1 MPYIAMNTERRVP
14 LFALAA
20 LGLVLASKAH
30 AIDVPSPL
38 GSIPIPKT
46 PGLDSGP
53 SPIIRDLEAARQLGK
68 ALFWDMRVGS
78 DSVACASCH
87 FHAGA
92 DRRHQ
97 NQLDS
102 GAKHLGAASSNTFE
116 PLPSGQAGGPNAPLT
131 KADFPLFR
139 LENPV
144 DKTSKIL
151 FSTDDVVS
159 SSGVFLGRY
168 TSGATSRTGKDACEA
183 KSDPLFHVGGTPTRR
198 ASVRNAP
205 SVFNAGYNYRNFWDG
220 RANNVFNGVSPY
232 GARDLSAGVWVIK
245 GKKPVFTSLRL
256 TNASLASQ
264 AVAPP
269 LDDREMSCQGRRFID
284 ISKKL
289 LPLRPLEQQY
299 VSENDSLLGEL
310 RESDGMGLRGSYES
324 LIKKAF
330 DPRFWSSEN
339 SVNPTAP
346 ALMPMRQVEANF
358 AFFFGLAIQSY
369 ENTLISD
376 QTRFDRPRDTKG
388 EPVALNEEE
397 RRGLGIFKNE
407 CMLCH
412 QGPTFSAAAH
422 PEVYSTN
429 GARHRLV
436 DRREINGDFDG
447 SGLAVALIDIGFSN
461 TSVTPTD
468 YDIGLGGVDPYGN
481 PLSYAEQFFEG
492 LKDPQKKSVDPIQ
505 ISVCDFQR
513 PFHMDFGPSEMIQRK
528 DPHCG
533 RDQRVGRVPHPAAV
547 SEESQKFER
556 GRLLTAVKGAF
567 KIPGL
572 RNVEL
577 TGPYMHNGSMK
588 NLEEVLDF
596 YDRGGNVTNPHHIGN
611 LVFPR
616 PFQKTDREA
625 LIAFLKSLTDERV
638 RWERAPFDH
647 PEIWVSQGFREEPD
661 GTISEQKLHIP
672 AIGKD
677 GRSTKEA
684 PLKPFEDYLP

>member
-1 MPYIAMNTERRVP
+1 MGLLGTFEAHSIAIPPPLTTVP
-14 LFALAA
+14 
-20 LGLVLASKAH
+20 
-30 AIDVPSPL
+30 VPQ
-38 GSIPIPKT
+38 T
-46 PGLDSGP
+46 PGLLGGSQP
-53 SPIIRDLEAARQLGK
+53 VIRDLNAARQLGK
-68 ALFWDMRVGS
+68 ALFWDMNVGG
-78 DSVACASCH
+78 DGVACATCH

-92 DRRHQ
+92 DRRHR

-102 GAKHLGAASSNTFE
+102 GSKHQGAETAKTFE
-116 PLPSGQAGGPNAPLT
+116 PLPSGQAGGPNATLT

-139 LENPV
+139 LENPI
-144 DKTSKIL
+144 DKSSNVL

-159 SSGVFLGRY
+159 SSGVFHGKFEKSPSPQ
-168 TSGATSRTGKDACEA
+168 SGEDNCTLSR
-183 KSDPLFHVGGTPTRR
+183 DPLFHLGDRNTRR
-198 ASVRNAP
+198 VSVRNAP
-205 SVFNAGYNYRNFWDG
+205 TIYNAGYNYRNFWDG
-220 RANNVFNGVSPY
+220 RANNVFNGMTAY
-232 GARDLSAGVWVIK
+232 GARDPSAGVWVTK
-245 GKKPVFTSLRL
+245 DKKPVFTHLLL

-284 ISKKL
+284 LAKKL
-289 LPLRPLEQQY
+289 LPLRPLIKQH
-299 VSENDSLLGEL
+299 VSQNDSLLGSLQEP
-310 RESDGMGLRGSYES
+310 SGLGLKGSYQQ
-324 LIKKAF
+324 LIEKAF
-330 DPRFWSSEN
+330 DSRFWSSVMP
-339 SVNPTAP
+339 VNGDTDPQMGT
-346 ALMPMRQVEANF
+346 RQIEANF
-358 AFFFGLAIQSY
+358 AFFFGLAIQTY

-376 QTRFDRPRDTKG
+376 ETRFDSPRNAQG
-388 EPVALNEEE
+388 EPVALNAAE
-397 RRGLGIFKNE
+397 RRGLGVFKNE

-422 PEVYSTN
+422 PNVYSIK
-429 GARHRLV
+429 GGKQRLV

-468 YDIGLGGVDPYGN
+468 YDIGLGGMDPYGN
-481 PLSYAEQFFEG
+481 PLSYSEQFFEG
-492 LKDPQKKSVDPIQ
+492 LKNANKKMVDPVE

-513 PFHMDFGPSEMIQRK
+513 PFHMDFSPDELIFRK
-528 DPHCG
+528 DANCG
-533 RDQRVGRVPHPAAV
+533 KDQGVGRIPKRSVVLQENH
-547 SEESQKFER
+547 KLER

-596 YDRGGNVTNPHHIGN
+596 YDRGGNVSNPHHVGN

-616 PFQKTDREA
+616 PFPQRDRDD
-625 LIAFLKSLTDERV
+625 LIAFLKALTDERA

-647 PEIWVSQGFREEPD
+647 PELWVSEGFEAAPDANLREQ
-661 GTISEQKLHIP
+661 TLHVP
-672 AIGKD
+672 ATGAE
-677 GRSTKEA
+677 GRSTAEG